1 MKSHHALAAAAF
13 VATLS
18 LTAQGHEFK
27 AKDMLIVHPF
37 AVPTMPGAMSGA
49 AYLTLEN
56 KGTAADKLLA
66 ISTPRAKRVELHTM
80 RMDGGIMRMREV
92 DAIEVKA
99 GETIK
104 MRPSAGY
111 HLMLM
116 ELPQPLKDGE
126 TFPMTL
132 TFEKSGK
139 IEVKAY
145 VQAPKTSAMEHKH

>member
-1 MKSHHALAAAAF
+1 MKSLHALATAAC

-18 LTAQGHEFK
+18 LVAHAHEFK

-37 AVPTMPGAMSGA
+37 AVPTVPGAMSGA

-56 KGTAADKLLA
+56 QGKVADKLQA

-80 RMDGGIMRMREV
+80 SMDGGIMRMREV

-145 VQAPKTSAMEHKH
+145 VQTPKSSTMEHKH